1 MVLWELL
8 EHKQPFEDDN
18 AVVAASKTINGQVN
32 LYMRRDIGKGSMGIL
47 VTKL

>member
-32 LYMRRDIGKGSMGIL
+32 LRGIGKGSMGIL
-47 VTKL
+47 VTEL